1 MTTSDEDLARA
12 AIQGDGDSLKQ
23 LIERYNRQ
31 AIVLAYQLVGEW
43 EDARDIAQDGFLK
56 LLTRISG
63 FKGYSSFKTWFF
75 RIIINQSLDVR
86 RKRRRSLRPLSGTD
100 PEDLAGPDSWDGEVE
115 KREALMGLETALDE
129 LSPNQR
135 AALMLRH
142 YEGLSMKEVAEV
154 LNCAETTARGHVF
167 RALKRVRQKLTAA
180 DKEPHGRG
188 TGGDI
193 RGVGA

>member
-12 AIQGDGDSLKQ
+12 AIQGDSGSLKQ
-23 LIERYNRQ
+23 LIDRYNRQ

-43 EDARDIAQDGFLK
+43 EDARDIAQDSFVK
-56 LLTRISG
+56 LLTRLQG
-63 FKGYSSFKTWFF
+63 FKGRSSFKTWFF

-86 RKRRRSLRPLSGTD
+86 RKRQRSLRPIAGAD
-100 PEDLAGPDSWDGEVE
+100 PEEYAGPASWTGEVE
-115 KREALMGLETALDE
+115 KREVMIGLEAALDE

-154 LNCAETTARGHVF
+154 LDCAETTARGHVF
-167 RALKRVRQKLTAA
+167 RALKRVREQLAVKSRR
-180 DKEPHGRG
+180 DRRRG
-188 TGGDI
+188 
-193 RGVGA
+193 